1 MVYAIVRVPKSGSTT
16 LVHIMKAALPDAQV
30 FQLPHDKIGKWNT
43 SPIQGLRFLRSQKKA
58 LFGRYR
64 SFSLDKVMARIET
77 NARCGDLIAGGHV
90 TLATFKRLKLETR
103 VVTLLRDPVSRFL
116 SQYNYARRN
125 YQRKPLYRRFDSSFL
140 ERRAGTLSIDDFA
153 AAMEE
158 HAEVLGNHAS
168 GMLGINDPHVIPEI
182 LQRELF
188 HFGVLEAMP
197 AFLEGLQHKL
207 GRRIEGVHRNATG
220 ERAATELS
228 AETRARIERLNALD
242 CELYEVARQLGG

>member
-16 LVHIMKAALPDAQV
+16 LGHVMKAALPDAQV
-30 FQLPHDKIGKWNT
+30 FHLPHDKIGKWNT
-43 SPIQGLRFLRSQKKA
+43 SRIQGLRFLRAQKKA
-58 LFGRYR
+58 LFGRYG
-64 SFSLDKVMARIET
+64 SFSLDRVMARIEA
-77 NARCGDLIAGGHV
+77 NARDGDLIAGGHV
-90 TLATFKRLKLETR
+90 MLTTFKRLKLETR

-125 YQRKPLYRRFDSSFL
+125 YQRKPSYLRFDSSFL
-140 ERRAGTLSIDDFA
+140 ERQAGTLSIDDFA

-158 HAEVLGNHAS
+158 HADVLGNHAS
-168 GMLGINDPHVIPEI
+168 RMLGITDPQAIPET

-197 AFLEGLQHKL
+197 VFLQGLQDKL
-207 GRRIEGVHRNATG
+207 GRTIEGAHRNATG

-228 AETRARIERLNALD
+228 AETRARIERVNALD
-242 CELYEVARQLGG
+242 CELYEVARKLGS